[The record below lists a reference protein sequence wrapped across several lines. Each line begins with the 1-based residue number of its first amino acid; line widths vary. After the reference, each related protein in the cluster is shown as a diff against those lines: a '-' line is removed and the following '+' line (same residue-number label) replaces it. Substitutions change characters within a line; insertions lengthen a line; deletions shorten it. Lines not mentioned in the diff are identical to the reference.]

1 MCRAYNI
8 VVFSLSLL
16 QNYKL
21 YMSNAKQSY
30 IKMKPCTMMNAIHS
44 RRSVL
49 ALPSNQS
56 FPDGYSEGAV
66 PLDRLRFPLEQLRH
80 GHGHESCCFGAQ
92 AEVAEG
98 DRLKTAV

>member
-44 RRSVL
+44 RRNVL
-49 ALPSNQS
+49 ALPSN
-56 FPDGYSEGAV
+56 
-66 PLDRLRFPLEQLRH
+66 
-80 GHGHESCCFGAQ
+80 
-92 AEVAEG
+92 
-98 DRLKTAV
+98 